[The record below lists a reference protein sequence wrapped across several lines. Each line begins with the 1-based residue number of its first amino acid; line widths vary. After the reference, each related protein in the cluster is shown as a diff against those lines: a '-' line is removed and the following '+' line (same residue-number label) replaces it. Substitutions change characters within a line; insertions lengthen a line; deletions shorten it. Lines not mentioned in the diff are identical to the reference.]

1 MNQKTFNPL
10 HSSMKLY
17 NFSRSGT
24 SIRVR
29 MALALK
35 GLPYDYVGVDLPAG
49 EHRKGAYRDISPDTL
64 VPLLEVDEHTRIS
77 QSLAIVEYLDET
89 HPEPPLLPADP
100 WGRAQVR
107 ALALTVACEMHPL
120 NNMRILK
127 YLSRELGADE
137 AARTAWYNHWILEG
151 LHAYEN
157 RLRHLQRDRE
167 VRGLPP
173 SLYSFGNTPTIADC
187 ALVPQVING
196 QRFGLTYSPEAF
208 ELTLAAFDAC
218 MQLST
223 VQSALAEA
231 CPPDHA

>member
-1 MNQKTFNPL
+1 
-10 HSSMKLY
+10 MKLY

-64 VPLLEVDEHTRIS
+64 VPLLELDEHTRIS

-89 HPEPPLLPADP
+89 HPEPPLLPSDP

-107 ALALTVACEMHPL
+107 ALALTVACEIHPI

-137 AARTAWYNHWILEG
+137 AARSAWYNHWILEG
-151 LHAYEN
+151 LKAYEN

-173 SLYSFGNTPTIADC
+173 SVYSFGSAPTLADC
-187 ALVPQVING
+187 CLVPQVING
-196 QRFGLTYSPEAF
+196 QRFGLAYSRQELP
-208 ELTLAAFDAC
+208 LTLAAFDAC
-218 MQLST
+218 MQLPT
-223 VQSALAEA
+223 VQSALPEA